1 MVRRAAGLALK
12 VIAAILVIAP
22 LSAWSALALWF
33 RLPAPEVLRASAA
46 ILFCVLGL
54 VTIAALFMRLSR
66 SLVALAVFAVAI
78 CGLLT
83 WWSTIKPPLD
93 GDWAPDVARQTTGA
107 VKGDILTLSDV
118 RDFDWRTD
126 KDYTERWD
134 KRSYDLSKLKT
145 LDLFLAYW
153 AGPEM
158 AHVIMSFGFE
168 DGEHIA
174 WSVEVRREKT
184 GVFSPVADAFKN
196 HTLVYLA
203 TAERDSVRLRT
214 NVRGEDVRLYRLN
227 TPPAQAR
234 ALLLEYVSEFD
245 RARQAAEV
253 LQFHHRQ
260 LRDRSLQD
268 RSRRWRDL
276 PPGLA
281 SRRQRLSARLSL
293 RPEGRGHHDA
303 AQRAHGARAHQRPGQ
318 GRGSVARL
326 FAAHSRRR
334 AIALGQGAAIGPTYR
349 RAFFVAVRCAS
360 SADGSA
366 RSPALGAAYAI
377 APRSSTIAWS
387 VKGKIFLG
395 FCSTTIIDKPA
406 RPSSRKAASN
416 SSTMIGAKPSV
427 GSSSRKRRGLTDQR
441 AADGQHLLLAAR
453 QLPAHYAAPLP
464 KAWKERVDPFDRPGS
479 GNRDRGQVLLDG
491 QRAEDVALL
500 RRPANAAPSAPV
512 RRERRD
518 VLARERDSTAKAR
531 GDADQRIDNRRL
543 ADAVAPQQR

>member
-93 GDWAPDVARQTTGA
+93 GDWAPDVARQTIGA

-227 TPPAQAR
+227 TPPAQVR
-234 ALLLEYVSEFD
+234 ALLLEYVSESTALAKQPKFYNSITANCATAVFKIVRAAGGTFPLD
-245 RARQAAEV
+245 WRLVVNGFLPGYLYDQKVVVTTMPLSELMERARINAQAKAAD
-253 LQFHHRQ
+253 QSPDF
-260 LRDRSLQD
+260 
-268 RSRRWRDL
+268 SRLIRVGV
-276 PPGLA
+276 P
-281 SRRQRLSARLSL
+281 
-293 RPEGRGHHDA
+293 
-303 AQRAHGARAHQRPGQ
+303 
-318 GRGSVARL
+318 
-326 FAAHSRRR
+326 
-334 AIALGQGAAIGPTYR
+334 
-349 RAFFVAVRCAS
+349 
-360 SADGSA
+360 
-366 RSPALGAAYAI
+366 SPWDK
-377 APRSSTIAWS
+377 APR
-387 VKGKIFLG
+387 
-395 FCSTTIIDKPA
+395 
-406 RPSSRKAASN
+406 
-416 SSTMIGAKPSV
+416 
-427 GSSSRKRRGLTDQR
+427 
-441 AADGQHLLLAAR
+441 
-453 QLPAHYAAPLP
+453 
-464 KAWKERVDPFDRPGS
+464 
-479 GNRDRGQVLLDG
+479 
-491 QRAEDVALL
+491 
-500 RRPANAAPSAPV
+500 
-512 RRERRD
+512 
-518 VLARERDSTAKAR
+518 
-531 GDADQRIDNRRL
+531 
-543 ADAVAPQQR
+543 